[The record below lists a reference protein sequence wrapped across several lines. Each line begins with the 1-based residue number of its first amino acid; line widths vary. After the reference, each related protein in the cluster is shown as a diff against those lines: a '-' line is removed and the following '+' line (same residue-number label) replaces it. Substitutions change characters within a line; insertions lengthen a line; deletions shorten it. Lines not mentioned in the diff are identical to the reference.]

1 MVGKGKFLLGLL
13 ASVLAVSFAVGKI
26 GTGTEDSASSLLGS
40 KEEQTSGANSKGKIP
55 GKKETSGLASVLGT
69 SPSSGTKETSG
80 SSDGLPN
87 STSPGIKESSK
98 QMNPTEAS
106 GTPGS
111 LGSGGTSGSTG
122 LRETSGST
130 GNQENLGSSGIR
142 ETSESTLPSAN
153 TALKEISRT
162 SGEGTPST
170 ASARDSLSGGIDDS
184 NLAKRINTIL
194 TNNPEMIVAALQKFN
209 QTQHRIQQEKLD
221 ASLVKFKDEIS
232 RDSSAIV
239 LGKKD
244 AEVKLVVFL
253 DPNCPHCRPFS
264 QALTKVSTE
273 YPNVAIFVRQW
284 PILGP
289 DSEEVAR
296 GLWAIKQQG
305 SDKFN
310 AISKAIAASED
321 RYTFA
326 KLLLWVTDHKL
337 DVAKFKKDFES
348 PTTKDIVENTKKL
361 ALDIGLEGTPTSLLV
376 SKKGIRVV
384 NPTDEKS
391 LQSILTGAAKDVSDK
406 T

>member
-1 MVGKGKFLLGLL
+1 MVGKGKFILGLL
-13 ASVLAVSFAVGKI
+13 GSVLAISFAVGKI
-26 GTGTEDSASSLLGS
+26 GTGSENSASSLLGS
-40 KEEQTSGANSKGKIP
+40 KEERPSGTALKGEIS
-55 GKKETSGLASVLGT
+55 GKKDTSQ
-69 SPSSGTKETSG
+69 SSGTKETSG
-80 SSDGLPN
+80 SSEGLTN
-87 STSPGIKESSK
+87 STSSGNKENTKQTSSETTSGAP
-98 QMNPTEAS
+98 NGVGAS
-106 GTPGS
+106 GSVGI
-111 LGSGGTSGSTG
+111 
-122 LRETSGST
+122 RETSGSASPS
-130 GNQENLGSSGIR
+130 GN
-142 ETSESTLPSAN
+142 TSI
-153 TALKEISRT
+153 KEISGA
-162 SGEGTPST
+162 SGEGIAST
-170 ASARDSLSGGIDDS
+170 ASAKESSSGSIDDS
-184 NLAKRINTIL
+184 NLAKKINEIL
-194 TNNPEMIVAALQKFN
+194 TDRPEIIVAALQKFN

-221 ASLVKFKDEIS
+221 ASLIKYKDEIS
-232 RDSSAIV
+232 KDSSAIV

-244 AEVKLVVFL
+244 AEVKLVVFV

-264 QALTKVSTE
+264 QALTKISPE

-310 AISKAIAASED
+310 AITKAIAASED
-321 RYTFA
+321 RYTFE

-348 PTTKDIVENTKKL
+348 QTTKDIVENTKKL

-384 NPTDEKS
+384 SPTDEKS